1 MLECCQVDINA
12 RKLGLTQAVD
22 CAVLGD
28 ARLAAAA
35 LTEMLRASPP
45 SCLATTQVPGA
56 DN

>member
-1 MLECCQVDINA
+1 MDINA

-28 ARLAAAA
+28 AKLTAAA

-45 SCLATTQVPGA
+45 SCLATTQV
-56 DN
+56 

>member
-1 MLECCQVDINA
+1 MLEFCQVDINA

>member
-1 MLECCQVDINA
+1 MLERCQVDINA

-45 SCLATTQVPGA
+45 CCLATTQVPGA